1 MSKQVQI
8 RRGTTAE
15 HATFTGAVGEITV
28 DTDKETVVVH
38 DGATAGGFPLARS
51 SGQTFTGTI
60 TLPSTTSIGNVSST
74 EIGYLDGVTSAVQT
88 QINAKA
94 GTSSPTFTGTVTIPT
109 VEVTKTQE
117 VFQTL
122 THSGSGTLSI
132 NFDSGNVIYLNQ
144 GANITGFTLTN
155 IPSGKAFSFSIT
167 RKNTAGSSL
176 TITWGSAFKWP
187 TGGTAPTLTNTLN
200 AIDVFTFITFDGGT
214 TIYSVASGTNFA

>member
-60 TLPSTTSIGNVSST
+60 
-74 EIGYLDGVTSAVQT
+74 
-88 QINAKA
+88 
-94 GTSSPTFTGTVTIPT
+94 TIPT